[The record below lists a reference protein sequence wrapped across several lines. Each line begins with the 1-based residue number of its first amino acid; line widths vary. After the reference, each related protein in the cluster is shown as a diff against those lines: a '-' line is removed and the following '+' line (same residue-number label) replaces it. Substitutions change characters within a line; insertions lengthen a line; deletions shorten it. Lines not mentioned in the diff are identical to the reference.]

1 MVTTEDYKR
10 LGAGIYL
17 NDTIVQFMIGYVAYT
32 DLMSE
37 IRERQV
43 HKIVIALEPNTA
55 FKKK

>member
-55 FKKK
+55 F